1 MIKISKVLS
10 AAAAMLLAVI
20 ISAVPAFAADDDI
33 CLFEGEKRS
42 NGGWGQ
48 AFSLNIRSNDKYE
61 NLMLMLNE
69 NSKIYVYLE
78 FEGTPPAGTNGV
90 EFILQKWETQN
101 SQQIWARSAPT
112 EIADNTAVFDH
123 NALVTALG
131 TDDLS
136 IVDHIY
142 VCDTG
147 AVIKVTKV
155 VFDIRGDGVSGETA
169 DVPEAGET
177 ISIDPPTETSVEE
190 TQAETT
196 SASEESSVH
205 TEISENT
212 TTSPAAAESS
222 AEAAEETK
230 ESSPVNIQAI
240 VVAVIIGITL
250 IVAVIIVIIY
260 KSREKYY

>member
-1 MIKISKVLS
+1 MIKISKLLT
-10 AAAAMLLAVI
+10 AAATALLAVI
-20 ISAVPAFAADDDI
+20 ISAVSAFAADDDI
-33 CLFEGEKRS
+33 CLFDGEKRS

-48 AFSLNIRSNDKYE
+48 AFALNIRSDDKYE

-90 EFILQKWETQN
+90 EFILQKWETPT
-101 SQQIWARSAPT
+101 SEQIWARSAPA
-112 EIADNTAVFDH
+112 EIMENTAVFDY

-131 TDDLS
+131 TEDFS
-136 IVDHIY
+136 IVDHLY

-177 ISIDPPTETSVEE
+177 ISLDLPQEVSSEE

-196 SASEESSVH
+196 APSEESEVH
-205 TEISENT
+205 EGSSINST
-212 TTSPAAAESS
+212 AAAEST
-222 AEAAEETK
+222 AESVEEAEEGK
-230 ESSPVNIQAI
+230 PVNIQAI
-240 VVAVIIGITL
+240 VVGIIIGITL
-250 IVAVIIVIIY
+250 IVAVIVVIVY

>member
-10 AAAAMLLAVI
+10 AAAVMLLAVI
-20 ISAVPAFAADDDI
+20 ISAVAAFAADDDI
-33 CLFEGEKRS
+33 CLFEGEKKS

-48 AFSLNIRSNDKYE
+48 AFSINIRSDKKYE
-61 NLMLMLNE
+61 NLMLLLNE

-90 EFILQKWETQN
+90 EFILQKWETQ
-101 SQQIWARSAPT
+101 SSEQIWARSAPA
-112 EIADNTAVFDH
+112 EITDNTAVFDH
-123 NALVTALG
+123 TALVTALG

-169 DVPEAGET
+169 DVPEIGET
-177 ISIDPPTETSVEE
+177 ISLDPSQETSAEE

-196 SASEESSVH
+196 ADSEETAADDSK
-205 TEISENT
+205 TEET
-212 TTSPAAAESS
+212 TASKADEKPEETAAEN
-222 AEAAEETK
+222 AEED
-230 ESSPVNIQAI
+230 SPISIQAI
-240 VVAVIIGITL
+240 VVIAVIALSFIA
-250 IVAVIIVIIY
+250 AVIIVIVY
-260 KSREKYY
+260 RSREKYY

>member
-20 ISAVPAFAADDDI
+20 MSAVTSFAADDDI

-112 EIADNTAVFDH
+112 EITENTAVFDH

-169 DVPEAGET
+169 DVPEVGET
-177 ISIDPPTETSVEE
+177 ISIDPPTETSAEE

-196 SASEESSVH
+196 SVSEESSAH

-212 TTSPAAAESS
+212 TASS
-222 AEAAEETK
+222 ADESATEAAEETK

-250 IVAVIIVIIY
+250 IVAVIIVIVY

>member
-10 AAAAMLLAVI
+10 AAAVTLLAVI
-20 ISAVPAFAADDDI
+20 ISAVTAFAADDDI
-33 CLFEGEKRS
+33 CLFEGEKKS

-48 AFSLNIRSNDKYE
+48 AFSVNIRSDKKYE

-90 EFILQKWETQN
+90 EFILQKWETQ
-101 SQQIWARSAPT
+101 SSEQIWARSAPA
-112 EIADNTAVFDH
+112 EITDNSAVFDH

-169 DVPEAGET
+169 DVPEIGET
-177 ISIDPPTETSVEE
+177 ISIDPPTETSAEK
-190 TQAETT
+190 TQTET
-196 SASEESSVH
+196 SAVSEEPTADSSEQMTASPT
-205 TEISENT
+205 TEST
-212 TTSPAAAESS
+212 AES
-222 AEAAEETK
+222 AAEEPE
-230 ESSPVNIQAI
+230 ESKPVNVQAI
-240 VVAVIIGITL
+240 VVAVIIGVTL
-250 IVAVIIVIIY
+250 IAAVIIVIVY

>member
-1 MIKISKVLS
+1 MAKISKVLS
-10 AAAAMLLAVI
+10 AAAVTLLAVI
-20 ISAVPAFAADDDI
+20 ISAVAAFAADDDI
-33 CLFEGEKRS
+33 CLFEGEKKS

-48 AFSLNIRSNDKYE
+48 AFSLNIRSDKKYE

-90 EFILQKWETQN
+90 EFILQKWETQG
-101 SQQIWARSAPT
+101 SEQIWARSAPA
-112 EIADNTAVFDH
+112 EITDNTAVFDH
-123 NALVTALG
+123 TALVTALG

-177 ISIDPPTETSVEE
+177 ISLDPPQEAFSEE

-196 SASEESSVH
+196 ALSEESEAQEGSSVNS
-205 TEISENT
+205 T
-212 TTSPAAAESS
+212 
-222 AEAAEETK
+222 AAEESTT
-230 ESSPVNIQAI
+230 EAVEETEEGSPVNIQA
-240 VVAVIIGITL
+240 VVVGIIIGITL
-250 IVAVIIVIIY
+250 IVAVIVVIVY

>member
-10 AAAAMLLAVI
+10 AATVTLLAVI
-20 ISAVPAFAADDDI
+20 ISAVSAFAADDDI

-69 NSKIYVYLE
+69 NSKINVYLE

-90 EFILQKWETQN
+90 EFILQKWETQT
-101 SQQIWARSAPT
+101 SEQIWARSAPA
-112 EIADNTAVFDH
+112 EITDNTAVFDH

-169 DVPEAGET
+169 DVPEIGET
-177 ISIDPPTETSVEE
+177 ISLDPPQEASSEE
-190 TQAETT
+190 TQTETT
-196 SASEESSVH
+196 VLSEETAAH
-205 TEISENT
+205 EGNSEDIT
-212 TTSPAAAESS
+212 ASPATESTS
-222 AEAAEETK
+222 ETAAEEA
-230 ESSPVNIQAI
+230 EEGSHINIQA
-240 VVAVIIGITL
+240 VVVGIIIGITL
-250 IVAVIIVIIY
+250 IAAVIIVIVY

>member
-1 MIKISKVLS
+1 MAKISKVFS
-10 AAAAMLLAVI
+10 AAAVTLLAVI
-20 ISAVPAFAADDDI
+20 ISAVAAFAADDDI
-33 CLFEGEKRS
+33 CLFEGEKKS

-48 AFSLNIRSNDKYE
+48 AFSLNIRSDKKYE

-90 EFILQKWETQN
+90 EFILQKWETQG
-101 SQQIWARSAPT
+101 SEQIWARSAPAEIT
-112 EIADNTAVFDH
+112 ENTAVFDH
-123 NALVTALG
+123 TALVTALG

-155 VFDIRGDGVSGETA
+155 VFDIRGDGVSGDTA
-169 DVPEAGET
+169 DVPEIGET
-177 ISIDPPTETSVEE
+177 ISIDPPQEASAEE

-196 SASEESSVH
+196 AVSEESTADSDKSEDM
-205 TEISENT
+205 TSSPTTENT
-212 TTSPAAAESS
+212 YET
-222 AEAAEETK
+222 AAEEA
-230 ESSPVNIQAI
+230 EEGSPVNIQAI
-240 VVAVIIGITL
+240 VVAVIIAITL
-250 IVAVIIVIIY
+250 IAAVIIVVVY

>member
-10 AAAAMLLAVI
+10 AAAVTLLAVI
-20 ISAVPAFAADDDI
+20 ISAVTAFAADDDI
-33 CLFEGEKRS
+33 CLFEGEKKS

-48 AFSLNIRSNDKYE
+48 AFSINIRSDKKYE

-90 EFILQKWETQN
+90 EFILQKWETQ
-101 SQQIWARSAPT
+101 SSEQIWARSAPA
-112 EIADNTAVFDH
+112 EITDNSAVFDH

-169 DVPEAGET
+169 DVPEIGET
-177 ISIDPPTETSVEE
+177 ISIDPPTETSAEK
-190 TQAETT
+190 TQAET
-196 SASEESSVH
+196 SAVLEEPTADSSEQMTASPTTES
-205 TEISENT
+205 T
-212 TTSPAAAESS
+212 AES
-222 AEAAEETK
+222 AAEEAE
-230 ESSPVNIQAI
+230 ESKPVNVQAI
-240 VVAVIIGITL
+240 VVAVIIGVTL
-250 IVAVIIVIIY
+250 IAAVIIVIVY